1 MQVKH
6 AQPPL
11 SVTAELSHLELQ
23 DCKVSS
29 GDMSTTCKIHAGLRS
44 HGRTENYTFIAKIL
58 PADDPNRVYVFEAN
72 VFEKE
77 ISIYFELLPC
87 LRQFCSEPQL
97 QHLLATNIPQC
108 VYGSNNMDG
117 AGVLVF
123 ECALQQVLLSAQLVV
138 RIDIITRA
146 AKDPRVF
153 TITEKAPTR
162 APTRANT
169 MSHRAL
175 IASA

>member
-123 ECALQQVLLSAQLVV
+123 ECALQQVLLSVQSVV

-146 AKDPRVF
+146 AKDPPVF
-153 TITEKAPTR
+153 TITEKSPTR
-162 APTRANT
+162 ADAQVIRDKQAGWL
-169 MSHRAL
+169 A
-175 IASA
+175 

>member
-1 MQVKH
+1 MKH
-6 AQPPL
+6 SQPPL

-29 GDMSTTCKIHAGLRS
+29 GDMSTTCKIHARLLS

-97 QHLLATNIPQC
+97 QHFLATNIPQC

-138 RIDIITRA
+138 RNLQSLNGVRRHYSRV
-146 AKDPRVF
+146 PRV
-153 TITEKAPTR
+153 TCTR
-162 APTRANT
+162 
-169 MSHRAL
+169 
-175 IASA
+175 

>member
-123 ECALQQVLLSAQLVV
+123 ECALQQVLLSAQLVGC
-138 RIDIITRA
+138 IDIITRA
-146 AKDPRVF
+146 AKDPPVF

-162 APTRANT
+162 ADAQVIRDKQTGWLA
-169 MSHRAL
+169 
-175 IASA
+175 